1 MQTEGQTE
9 QRCPHCAALVRPD
22 SPWCTLCYA
31 DLRPAPQSAAV
42 SPSTGGE
49 PAAAVSP
56 SDAAIQTDAGRA
68 ATPVLGWPC
77 QRCGG
82 LVAIEEPTCTNCG
95 AGFLEGGDDTDPVV
109 RRLRGGLSN
118 QVKAMIMVGGAAVL
132 LLVIFGVGYL
142 LHAVF

>member
-1 MQTEGQTE
+1 MV
-9 QRCPHCAALVRPD
+9 AAAD
-22 SPWCTLCYA
+22 TLSDTLSDPLA
-31 DLRPAPQSAAV
+31 DTRLAAV
-42 SPSTGGE
+42 P
-49 PAAAVSP
+49 P
-56 SDAAIQTDAGRA
+56 SDVTTTTDDGRA

-82 LVAIEEPTCTNCG
+82 LVAIEESDCTHCG

-132 LLVIFGVGYL
+132 LLVILGVGYL
-142 LHAVF
+142 LHAIF